1 MDHDLEMQR
10 YLFDLAGF
18 MVIPDILSQAEIDEL
33 KGLIDAQQLPPPR
46 EKIRFGS
53 AAGGAPECPGFLE
66 WGKPFCD
73 LLDHPRIMPLLQLTL
88 GDWFRLDRL
97 YGINM
102 EKGMGAHQLHGGNAP
117 YSPAEYYHV
126 RNGRIHN
133 AFTVVSWNLADTG
146 PEHGGFCCIPGSHK
160 SNFVRPDPIPTVNQG
175 RWEMMDGDALA
186 PGVVIPEA
194 PAGSV
199 VLFSEALTHGTAP
212 WNGACGRPSRW
223 RSPRASSFSF
233 RSRPIPAPG
242 PHRCSPRPP
251 PARPDATARPVCGPR
266 LPHGQGQ
273 QLAHRAPGNGRAPAH
288 PQPRAARAGPGI
300 HPAPARPVGRHDRG
314 AGGRRLRAPGRC
326 LHTYRSR
333 REGSSCR
340 SGRCT
345 APSTTPARRHV

>member
-18 MVIPDILSQAEIDEL
+18 MVISDILSQAEIDEL
-33 KGLIDAQQLPPPR
+33 NGLIDAQQLPPPR

-73 LLDHPRIMPLLQLTL
+73 LLDHARIMPLLQLTL

-102 EKGMGAHQLHGGNAP
+102 EEGMGAHQLHGGNAP

-212 WNGACGRPSRW
+212 WK
-223 RSPRASSFSF
+223 
-233 RSRPIPAPG
+233 G
-242 PHRCSPRPP
+242 PHQRRNLLFKYCQSHLAWSARRVRPP
-251 PARPDATARPVCGPR
+251 ESVALTPR
-266 LPHGQGQ
+266 Q
-273 QLAHRAPGNGRAPAH
+273 QLLFQEPANPGTWTTSLFAETAASPA
-288 PQPRAARAGPGI
+288 
-300 HPAPARPVGRHDRG
+300 
-314 AGGRRLRAPGRC
+314 
-326 LHTYRSR
+326 
-333 REGSSCR
+333 
-340 SGRCT
+340 
-345 APSTTPARRHV
+345 

>member
-1 MDHDLEMQR
+1 MDHDLEMHR

-18 MVIPDILSQAEIDEL
+18 MVIPDVLGRAEIDEL
-33 KGLIDAQQLPPPR
+33 NGLIDAQELPPPR

-102 EKGMGAHQLHGGNAP
+102 EAGMGEYQLHGGNAP

-146 PEHGGFCCIPGSHK
+146 PEHGGFCCVPGSHK
-160 SNFVRPDPIPTVNQG
+160 SNFVRPNPIPTVNQG
-175 RWEMMDGDALA
+175 RWTMMDGDSLA

-212 WNGACGRPSRW
+212 WTGAHQRRTLLYKYCQSHLAWSARRV
-223 RSPRASSFSF
+223 
-233 RSRPIPAPG
+233 
-242 PHRCSPRPP
+242 RPP
-251 PARPDATARPVCGPR
+251 ESVPLTPRQQILFQEPAN
-266 LPHGQGQ
+266 
-273 QLAHRAPGNGRAPAH
+273 PGTWTTSLFPESAANPA
-288 PQPRAARAGPGI
+288 
-300 HPAPARPVGRHDRG
+300 
-314 AGGRRLRAPGRC
+314 
-326 LHTYRSR
+326 
-333 REGSSCR
+333 
-340 SGRCT
+340 
-345 APSTTPARRHV
+345 